1 MSFVFDKND
10 MLFISDQQR
19 AAIITACVAAAM
31 ADGNI
36 NEAEVARMEAE
47 VVKVPWGMPRGLIDE
62 IAKQAMENLSQIK
75 DAQGVM
81 DYITRTAATLPPGP
95 IREKTLYLI
104 ASVMM
109 ADKQVNDNEKIF
121 LNAFAQAF
129 AVPED
134 RLQAIAKE
142 LLGGG

>member
-19 AAIITACVAAAM
+19 AAIIAACISAAM
-31 ADGNI
+31 ADGTI
-36 NEAEVARMEAE
+36 NQAEIAKMEEE
-47 VVKVPWGMPRGLIDE
+47 VVKVPWGMPRERIDE
-62 IAKQAMENLSQIK
+62 IAKEAMQNLQQIK
-75 DAQGVM
+75 DAKGVM
-81 DYITRTAATLPPGP
+81 DFITKTAATLPPGP

-109 ADKQVNDNEKIF
+109 SDKQVNDQEKIF

-129 AVPED
+129 AVPPD
-134 RLQAIAKE
+134 RLQAIAMA
-142 LLGGG
+142 LQGG

>member
-19 AAIITACVAAAM
+19 AAIITACVSAAM

-36 NEAEVARMEAE
+36 NEAEIARMEAE
-47 VVKVPWGMPRGLIDE
+47 VVKVPWGMPRELIDE
-62 IAKQAMENLSQIK
+62 IAKQAVQNLQQIK
-75 DAQGVM
+75 DAKGVM
-81 DYITRTAATLPPGP
+81 DFITRTAATLPPGP

-109 ADKQVNDNEKIF
+109 SDKQVNDQEKIF

-129 AVPED
+129 AVSDD

-142 LLGGG
+142 LLGQ

>member
-19 AAIITACVAAAM
+19 AAIITACVSAAM

-36 NEAEVARMEAE
+36 NDAEIARMEAE
-47 VVKVPWGMPRGLIDE
+47 VVKVPWGMPRELIDE
-62 IAKQAMENLSQIK
+62 IAKQAVQHLSQIK
-75 DAQGVM
+75 DAKGVM

-109 ADKQVNDNEKIF
+109 ADKQVNDQEKIF

>member
-19 AAIITACVAAAM
+19 AAIITACVSAAM

-36 NEAEVARMEAE
+36 NDAEIARMEAE
-47 VVKVPWGMPRGLIDE
+47 VVKVPWGMPRELIDE
-62 IAKQAMENLSQIK
+62 IAKQAVQNLSQIK
-75 DAQGVM
+75 DAKGVM
-81 DYITRTAATLPPGP
+81 DFITRTAATLPPGP

-109 ADKQVNDNEKIF
+109 SDKQVNDQEKIF

-129 AVPED
+129 AVPDD

-142 LLGGG
+142 LMGG

>member
-19 AAIITACVAAAM
+19 AAIITACVSAAM

-36 NEAEVARMEAE
+36 NEAEIARMESE
-47 VVKVPWGMPRGLIDE
+47 VVKVPWGMPRELIDE
-62 IAKQAMENLSQIK
+62 IAKQAVQNLAQIK
-75 DAQGVM
+75 DAKGVM
-81 DYITRTAATLPPGP
+81 DFITRTAATLPPGP

-109 ADKQVNDNEKIF
+109 SDKQVNDQEKIF

-129 AVPED
+129 AVPDD

-142 LLGGG
+142 LLGQ

>member
-19 AAIITACVAAAM
+19 AAIITACVSAAM

-36 NEAEVARMEAE
+36 NDTEIARMEAE
-47 VVKVPWGMPRGLIDE
+47 VVKVPWGMPRELIDE
-62 IAKQAMENLSQIK
+62 IAKQAVQNLSQIK
-75 DAQGVM
+75 DAKGVM
-81 DYITRTAATLPPGP
+81 DFITRTAATLPPGP

-109 ADKQVNDNEKIF
+109 SDKQVNDQEKIF

-129 AVPED
+129 AVPDD

-142 LLGGG
+142 LLGQ